1 MIISLIAAASTNNVI
16 GKDNK
21 LLWHLPNDMKFFRNT
36 TWGMPVVMGRKTYDA
51 LAGEPLPG
59 RFNFVIT
66 RNRDWDPHKNVRK
79 TAPGGNI
86 VRFPEKANVCRPSED
101 LLRHGPP
108 RAEPSQGS
116 VPDNEPPARSEK
128 VKVVSS
134 LESAIEGARETDAKE
149 VFVIGGGEIYKQ
161 SLSIAHKIYLT
172 RVHTVVEGDAF
183 FPVIDENLWQLTS
196 SLDFPT
202 DEKHAYAYSFQ
213 LWERKKIS

>member
-66 RNRDWDPHKNVRK
+66 RNKGWDPQN
-79 TAPGGNI
+79 
-86 VRFPEKANVCRPSED
+86 
-101 LLRHGPP
+101 
-108 RAEPSQGS
+108 
-116 VPDNEPPARSEK
+116 EK
-128 VKVVSS
+128 VKVVDS
-134 LESAIEGARETDAKE
+134 LAGAVAAAGETDCKE
-149 VFVIGGGEIYKQ
+149 VFVIGGGEIYQQ
-161 SLSIAHKIYLT
+161 SMTIADKIYLT
-172 RVHTVVEGDAF
+172 RVHTEVEGDAF
-183 FPVIDENLWQLTS
+183 FPVIDPQQWHLTS
-196 SLDFPT
+196 NLDFPA

-213 LWERKKIS
+213 VWERKKTI